1 MQRPLNTLAQEP
13 PRTIPATRGG
23 SSTRSAPRIGTL
35 PAVGGSLF
43 LGLLVLILLFQWNWL
58 RGPLA
63 GYLGGQLH
71 RPVAI
76 NGDLKVHP
84 WSWSPWATLDDV
96 TVGNPSWA
104 RGGMMAR
111 LPRLKVQIR
120 LAPLLGGRLVMPLVE
135 ADRPDVRLFTDPA
148 GRSNWADGKSAKPQ
162 NLPAIGRLVISGG
175 TVRYANAKRR
185 LAFVGAVSS
194 DERASGPARGI
205 STVEGALTIGNPAWA
220 GPGPMARV
228 PRVLAKVGLLPLMRG
243 TTVIPLIEADRPDVR
258 LVRDA
263 AGRNNWTFDT
273 AKPKPLKAPPIG
285 RLVIRDGALRYD
297 DARKGLSF
305 AGRASSSET
314 LTGASRGVFLLE
326 GQGLLKKARFVARLS
341 GGPLVHVDPTRPYPF
356 DARIE
361 AGATRVA
368 VTGRL
373 ARPFEF
379 SALSGSVHVSGLDFA
394 DLYHITDVA
403 LPSTPPYDLT
413 AGFARSGALY
423 AFRGIHGRVGDS
435 DLGGALS
442 VDGRTGRPFV
452 KADLVSRRLKLAD
465 LSAVIGGA
473 PKTLAGHTVSPAQRA
488 MAVKLRAEHRLFPD
502 ARLEVGRMRTTDAR
516 LTYAAQSVD
525 AGRLPI
531 RNLSL
536 RLALDH
542 GLLTIDPLAMGMP
555 QGQLAGN
562 IRLDARGAVPAEA
575 IDMRLTNARV
585 ENLIG
590 RGGAKP
596 ALEGGLFG
604 RAKLTGTG
612 DSVRAA
618 AASANGAVSVV
629 MPRGQIRQSL
639 AELLGIDVTK
649 GLFLLISKNKGET
662 PVRCAVADFT
672 AQNGVLTARRI
683 VLDTGVVLA
692 LGGGRIDLRN
702 ETMDLRLNGKPKK
715 FRLVRIAAPIT
726 VKGRLESPKFGV
738 DVGKAA
744 PQLLISGLL
753 ATVVAPLAAILP
765 FVNAGLAKDADC
777 AALTAGR

>member
-1 MQRPLNTLAQEP
+1 MKPLPVA
-13 PRTIPATRGG
+13 GG
-23 SSTRSAPRIGTL
+23 
-35 PAVGGSLF
+35 
-43 LGLLVLILLFQWNWL
+43 GLLLALIFLIVLFQWNWL

-76 NGDLKVHP
+76 KGDLKVHP

-96 TVGNPSWA
+96 TVGNPAWA
-104 RGGMMAR
+104 GGGTMAR

-120 LAPLLGGRLVMPLVE
+120 LPALLGGDLVMPLVA
-135 ADRPDVRLFTDPA
+135 ADRPDVRLFTDAA
-148 GRSNWADGKSAKPQ
+148 GRANWSGAKTASPPR
-162 NLPAIGRLVISGG
+162 LPAIGRLVISGG
-175 TVRYANAKRR
+175 TVRYTDAKRR
-185 LAFVGAVSS
+185 LAFTGALSS
-194 DERASGPARGI
+194 DERADGGPRGI
-205 STVEGALTIGNPAWA
+205 STVQGRLTVDNPAWA
-220 GPGPMARV
+220 GPGPMASV
-228 PRVLAKVGLLPLMRG
+228 PRLTAKVGLLPLMRG
-243 TTVIPLIEADRPDVR
+243 RLVIPLVEADRPDVR

-285 RLVIRDGALRYD
+285 RVVIRDGALRYD
-297 DARKGLSF
+297 DAGKGLSF
-305 AGRASSSET
+305 AGTASSSET
-314 LTGASRGVFLLE
+314 LTGASRGVFLLQ

-341 GGPLVHVDPTRPYPF
+341 GGPLIHVDPRRPYPF
-356 DARIE
+356 EAKIE
-361 AGATRVA
+361 TGSTRVA

-394 DLYHITDVA
+394 DLYHLTDVA

-423 AFRGIHGRVGDS
+423 AFSGIHGRVGDS

-452 KADLVSRRLKLAD
+452 KADLSSRRLKLAD
-465 LSAVIGGA
+465 LTAVVGGA
-473 PKTLAGHTVSPAQRA
+473 PKTLAGHTVSPAQRV

-502 ARLEVGRMRTTDAR
+502 ARLEVSRVRTTDAR

-542 GLLTIDPLAMGMP
+542 GLLTIDPLSMGLP

-590 RGGAKP
+590 
-596 ALEGGLFG
+596 
-604 RAKLTGTG
+604 
-612 DSVRAA
+612 
-618 AASANGAVSVV
+618 
-629 MPRGQIRQSL
+629 
-639 AELLGIDVTK
+639 
-649 GLFLLISKNKGET
+649 
-662 PVRCAVADFT
+662 
-672 AQNGVLTARRI
+672 
-683 VLDTGVVLA
+683 
-692 LGGGRIDLRN
+692 
-702 ETMDLRLNGKPKK
+702 
-715 FRLVRIAAPIT
+715 
-726 VKGRLESPKFGV
+726 
-738 DVGKAA
+738 
-744 PQLLISGLL
+744 
-753 ATVVAPLAAILP
+753 
-765 FVNAGLAKDADC
+765 
-777 AALTAGR
+777 